1 MARRTATSKAAQ
13 RAEQKA
19 ARQAARA
26 ERRAAA
32 PRPGQAPAPDAAE
45 GTGAAGTRAE
55 RSAGRAAGR
64 PAPGARRAG
73 TRTVVR
79 WVGLA
84 VTGVAVVGATGAVA
98 AVGLPWAQIVVGDGT
113 AVGPDPARAVA
124 VEPAPATLVCPQP
137 ARLPEGADV
146 GDDQFRAAPV
156 ETASAYALAVVGSL
170 AQAPRVSALDGGGER
185 DLADGAAASVAADD
199 ASGAVLL
206 RARPDAEGPFRAA
219 GALASVTTAGDL
231 RGLAAGACT
240 APAISQ
246 WIVGGSTEVGASAM
260 LVVQNPSERAA
271 TVTLAVHG
279 PSGQVALGS
288 NGSFVLGPGE
298 SRETRLEAAAPDQR
312 RLAVHVTSSG
322 ARVAAH
328 LQAQAI
334 DGLVPQGVDLLP
346 PGAEPRTS
354 VAVPGIVSGG
364 QAVDDPHAPQLRM
377 LVPGEEPTTARVSV
391 YGPDG
396 RVYLRGGEEVELEPG
411 AVTDLPI
418 GGLPEGSYTVVVD
431 ADRPLVAA
439 AVSARE
445 GAPAADAVVSG
456 SPYDVAWVAG
466 TAVPEAAGSAQAA
479 LPGGARPVLALTAVP
494 ADRGEDADPSGEAA
508 AVVRLYG
515 ADGAQ
520 VAEQAVTL
528 EAARS
533 TTVDLAELAD
543 GASPAA
549 VGVEA
554 ADAGVVWSV
563 QLTADD
569 GTAAAGTL
577 VASLPATATEAAPG
591 SVSVREVDAVG

>member
-1 MARRTATSKAAQ
+1 VTVARRTATSKA
-13 RAEQKA
+13 EQKA
-19 ARQAARA
+19 ARKAAKAA
-26 ERRAAA
+26 ERGAHRSGAAV
-32 PRPGQAPAPDAAE
+32 PRDAE
-45 GTGAAGTRAE
+45 GAGPATGTRTE
-55 RSAGRAAGR
+55 RTAGR
-64 PAPGARRAG
+64 PAATARRG
-73 TRTVVR
+73 STRTVVR

-84 VTGVAVVGATGAVA
+84 VTGVAVVGAVAAVA
-98 AVGLPWAQIVVGDGT
+98 VVGLPWAQALAGDGP

-124 VEPAPATLVCPQP
+124 VDPAPVTLVCPQP
-137 ARLPEGADV
+137 ARLPEGSDV
-146 GDDQFRAAPV
+146 GDDQFQAAPV
-156 ETASAYALAVVGSL
+156 QTTSTYAMAVVGSL
-170 AQAPRVSALDGGGER
+170 EQASRVSALDGGGER
-185 DLADGAAASVAADD
+185 DLAQGAAAAATADET
-199 ASGAVLL
+199 SGGVLL
-206 RARPDAEGPFRAA
+206 RAQPDAEGPFRAA

-246 WIVGGSTEVGASAM
+246 WIVGGSTEVGSSAT

-271 TVTLAVHG
+271 TVSLAVHG

-334 DGLVPQGVDLLP
+334 DGLVPQGVDLLT
-346 PGAEPRTS
+346 PGVEPRRS

-396 RVYLRGGEEVELEPG
+396 RVFLRGGEEVDLEPG
-411 AVTDLPI
+411 VVTDLPI
-418 GGLPEGSYTVVVD
+418 GGLPEGSYTVVID

-445 GAPAADAVVSG
+445 GAPSADAVVSG

-494 ADRGEDADPSGEAA
+494 ADRGEDADPSGQTA

-515 ADGAQ
+515 PDGAE
-520 VAEQAVTL
+520 VAEREVTL

-533 TTVDLAELAD
+533 TTVDLAELAELAD
-543 GASPAA
+543 GATPAA

-554 ADAGVVWSV
+554 DDAGVVWSV

-569 GTAAAGTL
+569 GSAAAGTL

-591 SVSVREVDAVG
+591 SVSVRAVDAVG

>member
-1 MARRTATSKAAQ
+1 VTVARRTATTK
-13 RAEQKA
+13 AEQKA
-19 ARQAARA
+19 ARKAADKAAREA
-26 ERRAAA
+26 QGDAGRAAA
-32 PRPGQAPAPDAAE
+32 AGAEPRDEA
-45 GTGAAGTRAE
+45 GTATAAGTRAG
-55 RSAGRAAGR
+55 RSAAGT
-64 PAPGARRAG
+64 RRG
-73 TRTVVR
+73 STRTVVR

-84 VTGVAVVGATGAVA
+84 VSGVAVVGATGAVA
-98 AVGLPWAQIVVGDGT
+98 AVGLPWAQALVGDG
-113 AVGPDPARAVA
+113 AGAGPAPARAVA
-124 VEPAPATLVCPQP
+124 VDPAPATLVCPQP
-137 ARLPEGADV
+137 ARLPEGTDV

-156 ETASAYALAVVGSL
+156 QTASAYALAVVGSPG
-170 AQAPRVSALDGGGER
+170 QAPRVSALDGSGGRE
-185 DLADGAAASVAADD
+185 LARGAAAAATTDD
-199 ASGAVLL
+199 ASGGVLL
-206 RARPDAEGPFRAA
+206 RAQPDAEGPFRAA

-246 WIVGGSTEVGASAM
+246 WLVGGSTEVGSSAT

-271 TVTLAVHG
+271 TVTLDVYG

-322 ARVAAH
+322 ARVGAS

-334 DGLVPQGVDLLP
+334 DGLVPQGADLLT
-346 PGAEPRTS
+346 PGAEPRRS
-354 VAVPGIVSGG
+354 VAVPGILSDG

-377 LVPGEEPTTARVSV
+377 LVPGEAPTTARVSI

-396 RVYLRGGEEVELEPG
+396 RVYLRGGEEVDLQPG
-411 AVTDLPI
+411 VVTDLPI
-418 GGLPEGSYTVVVD
+418 GGLPEGTYTVVVD

-445 GAPAADAVVSG
+445 GAPAADAVVPG
-456 SPYDVAWVAG
+456 APYDVAWVAG
-466 TAVPEAAGSAQAA
+466 TAVPEAGGSAQAG

-494 ADRGEDADPSGEAA
+494 ADRGEDADPSGRAT

-520 VAEQAVTL
+520 VAEHEVTL

-533 TTVDLAELAD
+533 ATVDLAELAG
-543 GASPAA
+543 GAAPAA
-549 VGVEA
+549 VGVETD
-554 ADAGVVWSV
+554 DAGVVWSV

-569 GTAAAGTL
+569 GTASAGTL
-577 VASLPATATEAAPG
+577 VASLPATATVAAPG
-591 SVSVREVDAVG
+591 RVSVRAVDAAG

>member
-1 MARRTATSKAAQ
+1 MARKSATNEA
-13 RAEQKA
+13 
-19 ARQAARA
+19 
-26 ERRAAA
+26 
-32 PRPGQAPAPDAAE
+32 GQEAVP
-45 GTGAAGTRAE
+45 AAGTRVE
-55 RSAGRAAGR
+55 RSAGRSAGR
-64 PAPGARRAG
+64 TAAGARRAG

-98 AVGLPWAQIVVGDGT
+98 AVGLPWAQALTGG
-113 AVGPDPARAVA
+113 GPAAEPGAARTVA
-124 VEPAPATLVCPQP
+124 VDPAPATLVCPQP
-137 ARLPEGADV
+137 ARLPEGSDV
-146 GDDQFRAAPV
+146 GDDQFQAAPV
-156 ETASAYALAVVGSL
+156 RTTSTYALAVVGSL

-185 DLADGAAASVAADD
+185 DLVRGAAGSATADET
-199 ASGAVLL
+199 SGGVLL

-246 WIVGGSTEVGASAM
+246 WVVGGSTEVGSSAM

-271 TVTLAVHG
+271 TVTLTVHG

-322 ARVAAH
+322 ARVNAH
-328 LQAQAI
+328 LQAQSI
-334 DGLVPQGVDLLP
+334 DGLVPQGVDLLT
-346 PGAEPRTS
+346 PGAEPRRT

-391 YGPDG
+391 YGPEG
-396 RVYLRGGEEVELEPG
+396 RVYLRGGEEVDLEPG
-411 AVTDLPI
+411 VVTDLPI

-445 GAPAADAVVSG
+445 GVPAADAVVSG
-456 SPYDVAWVAG
+456 APYDVAWVAG
-466 TAVPEAAGSAQAA
+466 AAVPEAAGSAQAA
-479 LPGGARPVLALTAVP
+479 LPAGARPVLALTAVP
-494 ADRGEDADPSGEAA
+494 ADRGEDADPSGRTA

-515 ADGAQ
+515 ADGAR
-520 VAEQAVTL
+520 VAEREVTL
-528 EAARS
+528 EVARS
-533 TTVDLAELAD
+533 TTVDLAGLAD
-543 GASPAA
+543 GATPAA

-554 ADAGVVWSV
+554 DGAGVVWSV
-563 QLTADD
+563 QLSADD
-569 GTAAAGTL
+569 GTSAAGTL

>member
-1 MARRTATSKAAQ
+1 VTVARTTATNK
-13 RAEQKA
+13 AEQKA

-26 ERRAAA
+26 ARRGAA
-32 PRPGQAPAPDAAE
+32 PRDAEDASVAAP
-45 GTGAAGTRAE
+45 AGTRTE
-55 RSAGRAAGR
+55 RSAARSGR
-64 PAPGARRAG
+64 PAAGARRGG

-98 AVGLPWAQIVVGDGT
+98 AVGLPWAQALAGG
-113 AVGPDPARAVA
+113 GPAAGPAPARAVA
-124 VEPAPATLVCPQP
+124 VDPAPATLVCPQP
-137 ARLPEGADV
+137 ARLPEGSDV
-146 GDDQFRAAPV
+146 GDDQFQAAPV
-156 ETASAYALAVVGSL
+156 QTTSTYALAVVGSL

-185 DLADGAAASVAADD
+185 DLAQGAAAAATADGT
-199 ASGAVLL
+199 SGSVLL
-206 RARPDAEGPFRAA
+206 RAQPDAEGPFRAA

-231 RGLAAGACT
+231 RGLAAGTCT

-246 WIVGGSTEVGASAM
+246 WIVGGSTEVGSSAT

-271 TVTLAVHG
+271 TVTLTVHG

-298 SRETRLEAAAPDQR
+298 SRATRLEAAAPDQR
-312 RLAVHVTSSG
+312 RLAVHVASSG
-322 ARVAAH
+322 ARVTAH

-334 DGLVPQGVDLLP
+334 DGLVPQGVDLLT
-346 PGAEPRTS
+346 PGAGPRRS
-354 VAVPGIVSGG
+354 VTVPGIVSGG
-364 QAVDDPHAPQLRM
+364 QEVDDPHAPQLRM

-396 RVYLRGGEEVELEPG
+396 RVYLRGGEEVDLEPG

-466 TAVPEAAGSAQAA
+466 AVVPEAAASAQAG
-479 LPGGARPVLALTAVP
+479 LPAGARPVLALTAVP
-494 ADRGEDADPSGEAA
+494 ADRGEDTDPRGRTA

-520 VAEQAVTL
+520 VAEREVTL

-543 GASPAA
+543 GATPAA

-554 ADAGVVWSV
+554 DDAGVVWSV

-569 GTAAAGTL
+569 GTASAGTL

>member
-1 MARRTATSKAAQ
+1 MARKKAT
-13 RAEQKA
+13 
-19 ARQAARA
+19 
-26 ERRAAA
+26 RAATKPTA
-32 PRPGQAPAPDAAE
+32 ETTTEPTAEPTTEATPA
-45 GTGAAGTRAE
+45 T
-55 RSAGRAAGR
+55 RSARGRS
-64 PAPGARRAG
+64 

-79 WVGLA
+79 WVAMA

-98 AVGLPWAQIVVGDGT
+98 AVGLPWAQALTGDPA

-124 VEPAPATLVCPQP
+124 VDPAPATLVCPQP

-156 ETASAYALAVVGSL
+156 QTASTYALAVLGSPE
-170 AQAPRVSALDGGGER
+170 QAPRLSALDGTGGRE
-185 DLADGAAASVAADD
+185 LARGAAADAAAGG
-199 ASGAVLL
+199 ASGSLLL
-206 RARPDAEGPFRAA
+206 RAQPDAEGPFRAA
-219 GALASVTTAGDL
+219 GALASVTTSGDL

-246 WIVGGSTEVGASAM
+246 WLVGGSTEVGSSAL

-271 TVTLAVHG
+271 TVTLDVYG
-279 PSGQVALGS
+279 PGGQVALGS

-322 ARVAAH
+322 ARVAAA

-334 DGLVPQGVDLLP
+334 DGLVPQGTDLLT
-346 PGAEPRTS
+346 PGAAPRRS

-396 RVYLRGGEEVELEPG
+396 RVYLRGGEEVDLDPG
-411 AVTDLPI
+411 VVTDLPI
-418 GGLPEGSYTVVVD
+418 GGLPQGSYTVVVD

-439 AVSARE
+439 AVSHRE
-445 GAPAADAVVSG
+445 GAAADDAVVSG
-456 SPYDVAWVAG
+456 APYDVAWVAG
-466 TAVPEAAGSAQAA
+466 TAVPEAAASAQAA
-479 LPGGARPVLALTAVP
+479 LPGGTRAVLALTAVP
-494 ADRGEDADPSGEAA
+494 ADRGEDADPSGQTT

-520 VAEQAVTL
+520 VAERSVDL

-533 TTVDLAELAD
+533 TTVDLAELAGD
-543 GASPAA
+543 ASAAA

-554 ADAGVVWSV
+554 EDAGVVWSV

-569 GTAAAGTL
+569 GTDSSGTL
-577 VASLPATATEAAPG
+577 VASLPATATVSAPG
-591 SVSVREVDAVG
+591 SVSVHEVDAAG